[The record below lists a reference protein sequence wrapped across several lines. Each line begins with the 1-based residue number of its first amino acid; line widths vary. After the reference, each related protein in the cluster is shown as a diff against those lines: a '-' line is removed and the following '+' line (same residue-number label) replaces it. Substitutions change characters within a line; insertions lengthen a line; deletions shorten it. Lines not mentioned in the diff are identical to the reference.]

1 MSNVNIRRAVENI
14 KSGINIY
21 TPLVELV
28 VNAIQAIEQNG
39 NQDGKVEILI
49 KRAQQQGL
57 GFDTLPEVIGFTIK
71 DNGIGFT
78 EKNRTSFDTLYSE
91 HKIDIGGKGFG
102 RFTCLKYFEDL
113 VISSNYIEGDT
124 KFNRSFKMGKKNDII
139 ENEENIPSDFDHT
152 GTTAELKSIKK
163 SKFVEKGHKTI
174 ARTLF
179 EKLLPYFCTDGYS
192 CPIVELKDEHNGA
205 VITLNDFLKKEGKDS
220 IIELKSFNQEFILSE
235 NNGNNQAFDV
245 RVFKFY
251 SPKQQKS
258 QVNLVA
264 HKRAVTSTPIQTY
277 IPEFE
282 EEFSEPT
289 EAGKSKNFILKVYVF
304 SCFLDE
310 HVSLERGNFDF
321 SKDSDLQYGI
331 SQVQIEEQAIKAAHE
346 VVSSEVNKRSSK
358 KQDLVNEYISQEAP
372 WHTQLLDTVDL
383 SSLPMNPSDEQIE
396 LTFQKAKFNAE
407 GELKKDVKAILA
419 SEDVESL
426 HDKAADILGRISD
439 SNKNDLAHYVAL
451 RCSVI
456 DIFKKSLESK
466 EDGKYSSEGVVHDI
480 IFPRKGDS
488 LTTPFQE
495 HNLWLI
501 DERLNFTEYLSSDLP
516 LEGSHSDRPDLLA
529 YDKRV
534 VFRGENEPS
543 NPVMVFEFKKPKRN
557 DFANPSSKD
566 DPVKQVIRYVRKIRN
581 GEFETPEGREIN
593 IEDNTPFYGYI
604 VCDFDKKVRNWLE
617 EEHDFKPMP
626 DRKGYF
632 RWHANLNLYL
642 EALSW
647 DKVLKDAGMRNKVF
661 FHKLGIK

>member
-1 MSNVNIRRAVENI
+1 MSSVNIRRAVENI

-39 NQDGKVEILI
+39 NSNGKVEILI
-49 KRAQQQGL
+49 RRAQQKGL
-57 GFDTLPEVIGFTIK
+57 DFNGSPDVIGFVVT
-71 DNGIGFT
+71 DNGIGFNN
-78 EKNRTSFDTLYSE
+78 KNRTSFDTLYSE

-139 ENEENIPSDFDHT
+139 ENEKNIPSDFEQT

-192 CPIVELKDEHNGA
+192 CPVIELKDEHNGA

>member
-14 KSGINIY
+14 KSGINVY

-28 VNAIQAIEQNG
+28 VNAIQAIEMGSAVN
-39 NQDGKVEILI
+39 GKVEVLI
-49 KRAQQQGL
+49 KRAPQMQL
-57 GFDTLPEVIGFTIK
+57 DSSSVPEVTGFTVK

-78 EKNRTSFDTLYSE
+78 DKNRESFDTLYSA

-113 VISSNYIEGDT
+113 IISSNYISGDT

-139 ENEENIPSDFDHT
+139 ENEKIAPTEFECS
-152 GTTAELKSIKK
+152 GTTAELKSIKG
-163 SKFVEKGHKTI
+163 SKFNDRKHKTI

-179 EKLLPYFCTDGYS
+179 EKLLPYFCTDGYQ
-192 CPIVELKDEHNGA
+192 CPIVELKDECDGKT
-205 VITLNDFLKKEGKDS
+205 ITLNEFLKKEGRDS
-220 IIELKSFNQEFILSE
+220 IVELPTFNQEFVLSE
-235 NNGNNQAFDV
+235 NNGEQQAFIA

-264 HKRAVTSTPIQTY
+264 HKRTVTSTQIQNY
-277 IPEFE
+277 IPEFA
-282 EEFSEPT
+282 EEFSE
-289 EAGKSKNFILKVYVF
+289 KSPSGATRNFILKVYVF
-304 SCFLDE
+304 SSFLDE

-321 SKDSDLQYGI
+321 HKDHDLQYGI
-331 SQVQIEEQAIKAAHE
+331 SQSQIEEQAVKTAHE
-346 VVSSEVNKRSSK
+346 VVSEEVDERTSK
-358 KQDLVNEYISQEAP
+358 KQRLVVDYISEEAP
-372 WHTQLLDTVDL
+372 WHTQMLDTIDL
-383 SSLPMNPSDEQIE
+383 SNLPMNPSEEQIE
-396 LTFQKAKFNAE
+396 LTFQKAKFNVE

-419 SEDVESL
+419 SEDNQSL
-426 HDKAADILGRISD
+426 HDKATDILGRISE

-451 RCSVI
+451 RRSII
-456 DIFKKSLESK
+456 DIFKKSLEAND
-466 EDGKYSSEGVVHDI
+466 DGKFSSEGVVHDI

-488 LTTPFQE
+488 IKTPFQE

-516 LEGSHSDRPDLLA
+516 LEGHLSDRPDLLA

-557 DFANPSSKD
+557 DFANASTKD
-566 DPVKQVIRYVRKIRN
+566 DPVKQIIRYIRKIKN
-581 GEFETPEGREIN
+581 GDFETPEGREIN
-593 IEDNTPFYGYI
+593 IENNTPFYGYV
-604 VCDFDKKVRNWLE
+604 VCDFDKKVRTWLE
-617 EEHDFKPMP
+617 EEHDFTPMP

-632 RWHANLNLYL
+632 KWHANLNLYI
-642 EALSW
+642 EVLSW
-647 DKVLKDAGMRNKVF
+647 DKLLKDADMRNKVF
-661 FHKLGIK
+661 FHQLGIN

>member
-1 MSNVNIRRAVENI
+1 MSSVNIRRAVENI
-14 KSGINIY
+14 KFGINIY

-28 VNAIQAIEQNG
+28 VNAIQAIEQND
-39 NQDGKVEILI
+39 NADGKVEILI

-57 GFDTLPEVIGFTIK
+57 GFDTLPDVIGFTVK
-71 DNGIGFT
+71 DNGVGFND
-78 EKNRTSFDTLYSE
+78 KNRTSFDTLYSE

-113 VISSNYIEGDT
+113 VISSNYIDGDT

-139 ENEENIPSDFDHT
+139 ENEQITPTEFDHT

-163 SKFVEKGHKTI
+163 TKFVEKGHKTI

-179 EKLLPYFCTDGYS
+179 EKLLPYFCTEGYT
-192 CPIVELKDEHNGA
+192 CPTVVLKDEYNGA
-205 VITLNDFLKKEGKDS
+205 VITLNDYLKKEGKDS
-220 IIELKSFNQEFILSE
+220 IIELTSYNQEFILGE

-264 HKRAVTSTPIQTY
+264 HKRTVTSTPIQTY

-282 EEFSEPT
+282 EEFSET
-289 EAGKSKNFILKVYVF
+289 NDAGKTRNFILKVYVF

-310 HVSLERGNFDF
+310 NVSLERGNFDF
-321 SKDSDLQYGI
+321 SKESDLQYGI
-331 SQVQIEEQAIKAAHE
+331 SQVQIEEQAVKTAHE
-346 VVSSEVNKRSSK
+346 VVCEEVNKRTSK
-358 KQDLVNEYISQEAP
+358 KQRLVVGYINEEAP
-372 WHTQLLDTVDL
+372 WHTQMLDTVDI
-383 SSLPMNPSDEQIE
+383 SNLPMNPSEEQIE
-396 LTFQKAKFNAE
+396 LTFQKAKFNVE

-419 SEDVESL
+419 SEDTESL

-456 DIFKKSLESK
+456 DIFKKSLESND
-466 EDGKYSSEGVVHDI
+466 DGKFSSEGVVHDI

-488 LTTPFQE
+488 LKTPFQE

-534 VFRGENEPS
+534 VFRGENEAS

-581 GEFETPEGREIN
+581 GDFETPEGREIN
-593 IEDNTPFYGYI
+593 IEDNTPFYGYV
-604 VCDFDKKVRNWLE
+604 VCDFDKKVRTWLE
-617 EEHDFKPMP
+617 EEHDFTPMP

-632 RWHANLNLYL
+632 RWHANLNLYI
-642 EALSW
+642 EVLSW
-647 DKVLKDAGMRNKVF
+647 DKLLKDAGMRNKVF
-661 FHKLGIK
+661 FHKLGIN

>member
-1 MSNVNIRRAVENI
+1 MSSVNIRRAVENI
-14 KSGINIY
+14 KFGINIY

-28 VNAIQAIEQNG
+28 VNAIQAIEQND
-39 NQDGKVEILI
+39 NTDGKVEILI

-57 GFDTLPEVIGFTIK
+57 AFDTLPEVIGFTVK
-71 DNGIGFT
+71 DNGIGFND
-78 EKNRTSFDTLYSE
+78 KNRTSFDTLYSE

-113 VISSNYIEGDT
+113 VISSNYVDGDT
-124 KFNRSFKMGKKNDII
+124 KFSRSFKMGKKNDII
-139 ENEENIPSDFDHT
+139 ESEQVTPTEFDHT

-163 SKFVEKGHKTI
+163 TKFVEKGHKTI

-179 EKLLPYFCTDGYS
+179 EKLLPYFCTEGYA
-192 CPIVELKDEHNGA
+192 CPRVELKDEYNGA
-205 VITLNDFLKKEGKDS
+205 TITLNDYLKKEGKDS
-220 IIELKSFNQEFILSE
+220 IIELTSFNQEFILGE
-235 NNGNNQAFDV
+235 NNGNKQAFDV

-264 HKRAVTSTPIQTY
+264 HKRTVTSTPIQTY

-282 EEFSEPT
+282 EEFSET
-289 EAGKSKNFILKVYVF
+289 NETGKTKNFILKVYVF
-304 SCFLDE
+304 SCFLDDN
-310 HVSLERGNFDF
+310 VSLERGNFDF
-321 SKDSDLQYGI
+321 SKESDLQYGI
-331 SQVQIEEQAIKAAHE
+331 SQVQIEEQAVKTAHE
-346 VVSSEVNKRSSK
+346 VVCEEVDKRTSK
-358 KQDLVNEYISQEAP
+358 KQRLVVDYINEEAP
-372 WHTQLLDTVDL
+372 WHTQMLDTVDL
-383 SSLPMNPSDEQIE
+383 SNLPMNPSEEQIE
-396 LTFQKAKFNAE
+396 LTFQKAKFNVE

-419 SEDVESL
+419 SEDAESL

-466 EDGKYSSEGVVHDI
+466 DDGKFSSEGVVHDI

-488 LTTPFQE
+488 LKTPFQE

-516 LEGSHSDRPDLLA
+516 LEGFHSDRPDLLA

-581 GEFETPEGREIN
+581 GDFETPEGREIN

-604 VCDFDKKVRNWLE
+604 VCDFDNKVRTWLE

>member
-1 MSNVNIRRAVENI
+1 MSSVNIRRAVENI
-14 KSGINIY
+14 KFGINIY

-28 VNAIQAIEQNG
+28 VNAIQAIEQND
-39 NQDGKVEILI
+39 NADGKVEILI

-57 GFDTLPEVIGFTIK
+57 GFDTLPDVIGFTVK
-71 DNGIGFT
+71 DNGVGFND
-78 EKNRTSFDTLYSE
+78 KNRTSFDTLYSE

-113 VISSNYIEGDT
+113 VISSNYIDGDT
-124 KFNRSFKMGKKNDII
+124 KLNRSFKMGKKNDII
-139 ENEENIPSDFDHT
+139 ENEQITPTDFDHT

-163 SKFVEKGHKTI
+163 TKFVEKGHKTI

-179 EKLLPYFCTDGYS
+179 EKLLPYFCTEGYT
-192 CPIVELKDEHNGA
+192 CPTVVLKDEYNGA
-205 VITLNDFLKKEGKDS
+205 TITLNDYLKKEGKDS
-220 IIELKSFNQEFILSE
+220 IIELTSYNQEFILGE

-264 HKRAVTSTPIQTY
+264 HKRTVTSTPIQTY

-282 EEFSEPT
+282 EEFSET
-289 EAGKSKNFILKVYVF
+289 NDAGKTRNFILKVYVF
-304 SCFLDE
+304 SCFLDDN
-310 HVSLERGNFDF
+310 VSLERGNFDF
-321 SKDSDLQYGI
+321 SKESDLQYGI
-331 SQVQIEEQAIKAAHE
+331 SQVQIEEQAVKTAHE
-346 VVSSEVNKRSSK
+346 VVCEEVDKRTSK
-358 KQDLVNEYISQEAP
+358 KQRLVVDYINEEAP
-372 WHTQLLDTVDL
+372 WHTQMLDTVDI
-383 SSLPMNPSDEQIE
+383 SNLPMNPSEEQIE
-396 LTFQKAKFNAE
+396 LTFQKAKFNVE

-419 SEDVESL
+419 SEDTESL

-456 DIFKKSLESK
+456 DIFKKSLESGD
-466 EDGKYSSEGVVHDI
+466 DGKFSSEGVVHDI

-488 LTTPFQE
+488 LKTPFQE

-534 VFRGENEPS
+534 VFRGENEAS

-581 GEFETPEGREIN
+581 GDFETPEGREIN
-593 IEDNTPFYGYI
+593 IEDNTPFYGYV
-604 VCDFDKKVRNWLE
+604 VCDFDKKVRTWLE
-617 EEHDFKPMP
+617 EEHDFTPMP

-632 RWHANLNLYL
+632 RWHANLNLYI
-642 EALSW
+642 EVLSW
-647 DKVLKDAGMRNKVF
+647 DKLLKDAGMRNKVF
-661 FHKLGIK
+661 FHKLGIN